1 MATMSLECLQTSC
14 SRDKLTAKMSYLGI
28 DLGGTKTLIAVFD
41 GSGNILNKVK
51 IPTDPDYEVFIREV
65 EKNVATLSTN
75 TNIACCV
82 TAPGLINRK
91 TGVVEALGNLG
102 WTNKPIRND
111 ISKAIGDIPTIIE
124 NDARVAGVAEAA
136 GLTADYEYVLYL
148 TISTGIGGAFLRDGK
163 IIKELQDS
171 EVGHMP
177 LVYEE
182 KIQRW
187 EAFASGKAL
196 VDRYGKQ
203 ASEIDNE
210 EDWKD
215 IGERIG
221 YGVAICCSILQ
232 PQVVIFG
239 GGAGQYADRF
249 SKYIKAY
256 LEKNSSP
263 IIKQPEV
270 LLAAKYGA
278 DSAIHG
284 CFTILKQQGLIKD
297 ENPN

>member
-1 MATMSLECLQTSC
+1 
-14 SRDKLTAKMSYLGI
+14 MSYLGI

-41 GSGNILNKVK
+41 SSGNILNKIK
-51 IPTDPDYEVFIREV
+51 IPTNPDYEVFIREV
-65 EKNVATLSTN
+65 EKNVASLSTN

-82 TAPGLINRK
+82 TAPGLIDRK
-91 TGVVEALGNLG
+91 TGMVEVLGNLG
-102 WTNKPIRND
+102 WKHKAIRDD
-111 ISKAIGDIPTIIE
+111 ISKVIGNIPTIIE
-124 NDARVAGVAEAA
+124 NDARVAGVAEATNLA
-136 GLTADYEYVLYL
+136 QEYEYVLYL

-163 IIKELQDS
+163 IIHELQDS

-177 LVYEE
+177 LVYED

-187 EAFASGKAL
+187 EAFASGKAI
-196 VDRYGKQ
+196 VDRYGKN

-215 IGERIG
+215 IGERIA

-232 PQVVIFG
+232 PQAVVFG

-249 SKYIKAY
+249 NKYVKDY
-256 LEKNSSP
+256 LEKNSDP
-263 IIKQPEV
+263 IIKQPKA

-278 DSAIHG
+278 DPAIHG
-284 CFTILKQQGLIKD
+284 CFTILKQQGFIKN
-297 ENPN
+297 ENSD